1 MRNICTNII
10 RITFFDDELQTSRRL
25 FRELKKRC
33 QYVEYDINCVG
44 GVIREYKIA
53 SKLMVP
59 LDYFQWLCQEFNIDI
74 IGVAYDFENGYVES
88 FELYVD
94 GDTEIDIEEILFE
107 EIFDD
112 PDYIKFIDEDLEK
125 EN

>member
-25 FRELKKRC
+25 LRELKKRC

>member
-1 MRNICTNII
+1 MKNICTNII

-25 FRELKKRC
+25 LRELEKRC
-33 QYVEYDINCVG
+33 QYVEYDIDCVG

-53 SKLMVP
+53 SKLMAP

-88 FELYVD
+88 FELYVA
-94 GDTEIDIEEILFE
+94 ESSKVDIEEILFD

>member
-25 FRELKKRC
+25 LRELKKRC

-94 GDTEIDIEEILFE
+94 GDSEIDIEEILFE

>member
-1 MRNICTNII
+1 MKNICTNII

-25 FRELKKRC
+25 LRELKKRC

-94 GDTEIDIEEILFE
+94 GDSEIDIEEILFE

>member
-1 MRNICTNII
+1 MKNICTNII

-25 FRELKKRC
+25 LRELKKRC

-88 FELYVD
+88 VELYVD
-94 GDTEIDIEEILFE
+94 GDSEIDIEEILFE